1 MLESY
6 AQGRPLEYWLS
17 ADLARV
23 SPPQAPS
30 RLRQLAD
37 AQGAMAA
44 AWSSAL
50 GFGPLMLLTGA
61 VVSTLTGNPAWVLSM
76 GLPGIVLCLLGWR
89 GWKRVR
95 SRLPDTNRLLI
106 NRGPGSTRGGVWA
119 TLGMAGLLAAAFA
132 LAVPSALEQGSLPTL
147 LAVYFMMVLLL
158 VAGILVPSAVMG
170 RARESFRE
178 RLLVDP
184 ALRRAVEADMATWR
198 DPHGGSTAYGPL

>member
-37 AQGAMAA
+37 AQGALAA
-44 AWSSAL
+44 AWSCAI
-50 GFGPLMLLTGA
+50 GGGPLMLLIGA
-61 VVSTLTGNPAWVLSM
+61 VVSSLTGNPAWVLSL
-76 GLPGIVLCLLGWR
+76 GLPGVLLGLLGWR
-89 GWKRVR
+89 GWKKVR
-95 SRLPDTNRLLI
+95 LRLPDTNKLLI
-106 NRGPGSTRGGVWA
+106 NRGPGSAKGGVWA
-119 TLGMAGLLAAAFA
+119 TLGIAGLQAAAFA
-132 LAVPSALEQGSLPTL
+132 VAVPSALEQGTLPTL
-147 LAVYFMMVLLL
+147 LWVYFMMVLLL
-158 VAGILVPSAVMG
+158 VAVILVPSVVLG

-184 ALRRAVEADMATWR
+184 ALRRAVEEDMATWR